1 MSVYQRLESIGMA
14 IIETP
19 IGVIKT
25 IPISQMNMYDTRVT
39 NTIIDVF
46 EFEQKPAMWDNFKGT
61 NKIEFDETYKVYVEE
76 IKKQMQS
83 CRTMSLEIRQHISIK
98 IWANYFLS
106 LK

>member
-46 EFEQKPAMWDNFKGT
+46 EFEQKP
-61 NKIEFDETYKVYVEE
+61 YVG
-76 IKKQMQS
+76 
-83 CRTMSLEIRQHISIK
+83 
-98 IWANYFLS
+98 
-106 LK
+106 